1 MSSTGY
7 GPRSNVKLQRLLF
20 DRDETKYEL
29 WEARLLGYL
38 QTIKLKKTILS
49 SAPLEE
55 EGDEAKNEES
65 YAELIQ
71 LLDDTSLSLVMRD
84 AASDGRKALKILRDH
99 YASQGKPRIIALYTE
114 LTSLEKGTSETVT
127 DYLIRAERSIMALK
141 NAKETLSDGLV
152 IAMILKGLP
161 DSYKPFVVH
170 ISQSTSEITFAMF
183 KPQLKSFEETE
194 KFNCKPKTDQVMKTE
209 SPSFSASSYVT
220 CYACGRKG
228 HIMKDCPDKTKSETS
243 KWCQNCMTSAAL
255 RQSTSKLYFWKRYF
269 VDIKQRSVTQ
279 YYSVRHS
286 LLKYSSAA
294 GKRFY
299 SSDGQRNTLAQVL
312 MYNSVR
318 RSLSVKYNSAAGN
331 RFYSSGGQRNTL
343 AHVLMYDSV
352 RRSLLKYSSAAGK
365 RFYSSRDSSGG
376 QRNTLAQ
383 VSMCDSV
390 RRSLFKYNSTV
401 VKRFYPS
408 GGQRNTLAQPM
419 KLNETAAGGIITRSR
434 G

>member
-7 GPRSNVKLQRLLF
+7 EPRSNAKLQRLLF
-20 DRDETKYEL
+20 DGDETKYEL

-84 AASDGRKALKILRDH
+84 AAGDGRKALNILRDH

-141 NAKETLSDGLV
+141 NAKETVSDGLV

-170 ISQSTSEITFAMF
+170 ITQSTSEITFAMF
-183 KPQLKSFEETE
+183 KSQLKSFEETE

-209 SPSFSASSYVT
+209 SPSFSASNYVT

-243 KWCQNCMTSAAL
+243 KWCSYHK
-255 RQSTSKLYFWKRYF
+255 ST
-269 VDIKQRSVTQ
+269 T
-279 YYSVRHS
+279 YSDSTCRRH
-286 LLKYSSAA
+286 
-294 GKRFY
+294 
-299 SSDGQRNTLAQVL
+299 Q
-312 MYNSVR
+312 
-318 RSLSVKYNSAAGN
+318 
-331 RFYSSGGQRNTL
+331 
-343 AHVLMYDSV
+343 
-352 RRSLLKYSSAAGK
+352 
-365 RFYSSRDSSGG
+365 
-376 QRNTLAQ
+376 
-383 VSMCDSV
+383 
-390 RRSLFKYNSTV
+390 
-401 VKRFYPS
+401 
-408 GGQRNTLAQPM
+408 
-419 KLNETAAGGIITRSR
+419 
-434 G
+434 